1 MITVE
6 PPNNDKLVQEVLSSI
21 RRFPLLGGYTIYGYV
36 TSTVFNETIM
46 TSNAQDE
53 LNQYIHVAMVFEN
66 RLTTTN

>member
-46 TSNAQDE
+46 RQ
-53 LNQYIHVAMVFEN
+53 
-66 RLTTTN
+66 